1 MKSVR
6 RFINKNLI
14 MFVIVGIVTVV
25 ALGILLMLISG
36 NQEREQVA
44 VNPPAQTAE
53 SKQDAESEDIEE
65 TTQGSAED
73 KNDSISQRAQSL
85 FDAKP
90 ESISDPAAV
99 AQLLERMELRKNI
112 ANYKV
117 TLQTEQE
124 KKGMQITLEKTVTE
138 ENKDAFDSEMQKYAE
153 LILALIPDADEVQWV
168 YTVKK
173 ESGNEEV
180 TVYLDAEQATE
191 LLNTDVKK
199 FGESAGTVQALLNQQ
214 REQRGH

>member
-6 RFINKNLI
+6 RLINKNLI
-14 MFVIVGIVTVV
+14 MLLIIGTVTVI
-25 ALGILLMLISG
+25 ALGVLLMLISG

-44 VNPPAQTAE
+44 VDPPVQTAE
-53 SKQDAESEDIEE
+53 SEQEAESENVEE
-65 TTQGSAED
+65 TTQEAAED
-73 KNDSISQRAQSL
+73 KEESISQRAQSL

-90 ESISDPAAV
+90 ESISDPTAV
-99 AQLLERMELRKNI
+99 AQLLEKMNLRKNI

-117 TLQTEQE
+117 TLQTQEE

-153 LILALIPDADEVQWV
+153 LILALIPDADEVQWI

-173 ESGNEEV
+173 DSGNEEV
-180 TVYLDAEQATE
+180 TVYLDTEQATE

>member
-6 RFINKNLI
+6 RLINKNLI
-14 MFVIVGIVTVV
+14 MFLIVGIVTVV
-25 ALGILLMLISG
+25 ALGVLLMLISG

-44 VNPPAQTAE
+44 VDPPAQTAE
-53 SKQDAESEDIEE
+53 SEQE
-65 TTQGSAED
+65 TQAED
-73 KNDSISQRAQSL
+73 AQETSQETAEGTESSTSQRARVL

-99 AQLLERMELRKNI
+99 AQLLEKMNLRKNV
-112 ANYKV
+112 ADYRV
-117 TLQTEQE
+117 TLQTQEE

-153 LILALIPDADEVQWV
+153 LILALIPDADEVQWT

-173 ESGNEEV
+173 AGASEEA

-191 LLNTDVKK
+191 RLNTDIKK

-214 REQRGH
+214 RDQGGR